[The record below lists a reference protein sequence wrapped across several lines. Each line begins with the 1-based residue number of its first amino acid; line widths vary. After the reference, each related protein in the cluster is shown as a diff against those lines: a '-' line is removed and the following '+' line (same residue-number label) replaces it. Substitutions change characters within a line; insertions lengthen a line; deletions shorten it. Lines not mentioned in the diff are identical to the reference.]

1 MKSIKRMMRYQ
12 KLNNEIKARLEDDIK
27 TYLSA
32 GGKIDVRKPGES
44 VPVDATNNW
53 PLGFYNEDNVTFT
66 KKVPRNSK

>member
-1 MKSIKRMMRYQ
+1 MMKYQ
-12 KLNNEIKARLEDDIK
+12 KLEKQIKERLESDIK
-27 TYLSA
+27 IYLSA

>member
-1 MKSIKRMMRYQ
+1 MRYQ
-12 KLNNEIKARLEDDIK
+12 KENKLTREILEADIK

-32 GGKIDVRKPGES
+32 GNKIDVRKPGES

>member
-12 KLNNEIKARLEDDIK
+12 KLNNEIKARLDDDIK

-53 PLGFYNEDNVTFT
+53 PLGFYTEDNVTFT
-66 KKVPRNSK
+66 KKVPRHSK

>member
-1 MKSIKRMMRYQ
+1 MMKYQ
-12 KLNNEIKARLEDDIK
+12 KENKLDRERLELDIK
-27 TYLSA
+27 LYLSG

>member
-1 MKSIKRMMRYQ
+1 MKYQ
-12 KLNNEIKARLEDDIK
+12 KENKLTREILEKDIK
-27 TYLSA
+27 MYLSA

>member
-1 MKSIKRMMRYQ
+1 MMRYQ
-12 KLNNEIKARLEDDIK
+12 KENQVAREQLEADIKA
-27 TYLSA
+27 YLSA

-53 PLGFYNEDNVTFT
+53 PVGFYNEDNVTFT

>member
-1 MKSIKRMMRYQ
+1 MMRYQ
-12 KLNNEIKARLEDDIK
+12 KENKLAREILEADIKA
-27 TYLSA
+27 YLSA
-32 GGKIDVRKPGES
+32 GNKIDVRKPGES